1 MWKFVFLWLE
11 FLINV
16 LLEFHLQIHLY
27 LFNRTKYVS
36 VWNQIRI
43 QYTFDKAVSEEKIFR
58 NWPTRNKNC
67 NGSGW
72 NEQLLHRG
80 SAIDG
85 SYQVSVHLAKCLQRI
100 FRNLP
105 TRNKNCL
112 CRPCLLTDRNDMSIL
127 YSRSSIDASYQVLV
141 HLSKQFQRRRFKCEK
156 ITDDGRRTPCD
167 GKSSHGL
174 FRKNPSVIKRTIKI
188 LILPHWEFITP
199 TFFCLGILFI
209 LIFNIVCC
217 EKTNF
222 FPIIWNNLNVLRTKD
237 IIITGNITTIS
248 PWIVSQDLELKYHNS
263 SVVYYVVFVT
273 LDVLSSVFDNCSL
286 FPLV

>member
-43 QYTFDKAVSEEKIFR
+43 QYTFDKAVSEDKIFR
-58 NWPTRNKNC
+58 NWPTRNKNR
-67 NGSGW
+67 NGSWW

-156 ITDDGRRTPCD
+156 ITDDGRRMPCD

-174 FRKNPSVIKRTIKI
+174 FRKKSFSYQKDYKNIDTTTLRIYNPHFFLS
-188 LILPHWEFITP
+188 WNFIY
-199 TFFCLGILFI
+199 
-209 LIFNIVCC
+209 FN
-217 EKTNF
+217 F
-222 FPIIWNNLNVLRTKD
+222 
-237 IIITGNITTIS
+237 
-248 PWIVSQDLELKYHNS
+248 
-263 SVVYYVVFVT
+263 
-273 LDVLSSVFDNCSL
+273 
-286 FPLV
+286 